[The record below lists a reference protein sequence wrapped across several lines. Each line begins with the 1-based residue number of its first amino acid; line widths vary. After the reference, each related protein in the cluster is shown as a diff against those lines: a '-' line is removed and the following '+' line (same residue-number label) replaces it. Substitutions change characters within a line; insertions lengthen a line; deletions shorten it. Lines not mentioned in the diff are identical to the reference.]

1 MGASTSER
9 FLGVLTRVLEGHNIA
24 SHAQAHLTAV
34 RTSFSVTLGCTDAS
48 GGRGIRNGGTRP
60 PRRPRRR
67 VDRHALPR
75 LSLAEMIV
83 GVVPQP
89 AIRVDHHKRTHTMV
103 GHPRARMHRA
113 LLVIVYTLAMS
124 GAILESDMD
133 RAVLEQ

>member
-1 MGASTSER
+1 MR
-9 FLGVLTRVLEGHNIA
+9 RL
-24 SHAQAHLTAV
+24 HLTAV
-34 RTSFSVTLGCTDAS
+34 PASFSVTPAAVLMRRVEEAS
-48 GGRGIRNGGTRP
+48 AMAARD
-60 PRRPRRR
+60 RRADLAAV

-113 LLVIVYTLAMS
+113 LLVVVYTLAMS
-124 GAILESDMD
+124 GAILE
-133 RAVLEQ
+133 